1 MLFRSPKVFVYNMI
15 KGEFYKQRECVV
27 LLFSVIVN
35 AISGGGFSF
44 ANVLISIFASLAVIF
59 LTMPVHEYAHAL
71 IGTKLGDPTPK
82 YTGRLSLNLFNHID
96 YMGALCIILFGFGW
110 AKPVQ
115 INGRNLNNPKR
126 DMMLIALAGPIAN
139 LITAFICVLICVL
152 LLNLFG
158 DSAMFFSLFFSYIAQ
173 INCYLAFFNL
183 IPIPPF
189 DGSRVL
195 TAILPNKY
203 YYTLMRYERYFTII
217 ILGIIMLE
225 SRIGIVSRISNL
237 TLTGML
243 EIATLLF
250 SRT

>member
-1 MLFRSPKVFVYNMI
+1 MLFN
-15 KGEFYKQRECVV
+15 
-27 LLFSVIVN
+27 VIIN
-35 AISGGGFSF
+35 AFSGGNISFSSIIIS
-44 ANVLISIFASLAVIF
+44 VLASLAVVF
-59 LTMPVHEYAHAL
+59 LTMPIHEYAHAL

-82 YTGRLSLNLFNHID
+82 YTGRLSLNPFNHID
-96 YMGALCIILFGFGW
+96 YMGALCIVLFGFGW

-139 LITAFICVLICVL
+139 LIIAFVCVLIRVAL
-152 LLNLFG
+152 LTFIG
-158 DSAMFFSLFFSYIAQ
+158 DSAMLFIVFFSYIAQ

-217 ILGIIMLE
+217 ILGVIFLE
-225 SRIGIVSRISNL
+225 SRIGLVSRISNI
-237 TLTGML
+237 TLSGML
-243 EIATLLF
+243 ELASLLF
-250 SRT
+250 SRF

>member
-1 MLFRSPKVFVYNMI
+1 MFN
-15 KGEFYKQRECVV
+15 
-27 LLFSVIVN
+27 VIVN
-35 AISGGGFSF
+35 AISGGSFSF
-44 ANVLISIFASLAVIF
+44 SSIIISILASLAVVF

-82 YTGRLSLNLFNHID
+82 YTGRLSLNPFNHID

-115 INGRNLNNPKR
+115 INGRNLDNPKR
-126 DMMLIALAGPIAN
+126 DMMLIAIAGPIAN
-139 LITAFICVLICVL
+139 LITAFICVIICVVL
-152 LLNLFG
+152 LTFIG
-158 DSAMFFSLFFSYIAQ
+158 DSAMLFSVFFSYVAQ

-203 YYTLMRYERYFTII
+203 YFTLMRYERYFTII
-217 ILGIIMLE
+217 ILGVILLE
-225 SRIGIVSRISNL
+225 SKIGIISRISNL
-237 TLTGML
+237 TLSGML
-243 EIATLLF
+243 SIASLLF
-250 SRT
+250 SRF

>member
-1 MLFRSPKVFVYNMI
+1 MLFN
-15 KGEFYKQRECVV
+15 
-27 LLFSVIVN
+27 VIVN
-35 AISGGGFSF
+35 AISGGSFSF
-44 ANVLISIFASLAVIF
+44 SSIIISILASLAVVF

-82 YTGRLSLNLFNHID
+82 YTGRLSLNPFNHID

-126 DMMLIALAGPIAN
+126 DMMLIAIAGPIAN
-139 LITAFICVLICVL
+139 LITAFICIMLSVILVTFI
-152 LLNLFG
+152 G
-158 DSAMFFSLFFSYIAQ
+158 DSAMFFVYFFTYIAQ

-203 YYTLMRYERYFTII
+203 YFMLMRYERYFTII
-217 ILGIIMLE
+217 ILGIILLE
-225 SRIGIVSRISNL
+225 NKVGMISRISNL
-237 TLTGML
+237 TLSGML
-243 EIATLLF
+243 NIASLLF
-250 SRT
+250 SRF